1 MFIKRDKENYR
12 QRRFLWNK
20 LDWYSFRR
28 EGWGPG
34 RAFTVKVEVRRK
46 FISLAVTPHA
56 SVFIL
61 YVPVGSV
68 FHVVKLSK
76 V

>member
-1 MFIKRDKENYR
+1 MKQIR
-12 QRRFLWNK
+12 
-20 LDWYSFRR
+20 LDFFP

-34 RAFTVKVEVRRK
+34 RAFTVKVEVRHQ
-46 FISLAVTPHA
+46 FILLAVTPHA
-56 SVFIL
+56 CVFIL

-68 FHVVKLSK
+68 FHVVELSK